1 MEKIRVLRAI
11 TWLPVGGIERKI
23 VEVLPRLDRD
33 RFEVSLVCLRE
44 RGPLAD
50 ELEAAGIPV
59 ELIPFRR
66 RWDLGALRRLA
77 ALMKRRRIDL
87 VHSHMYR
94 SNAPATVA
102 ARLAGVKHVWGQVH
116 NVDTWET
123 ARQLRMDRFLCRW
136 RDGMIAVSREVQME
150 VMDRLG
156 LPESRVRLIYNGVDT
171 QRFGAGEGREELRNA
186 WGAGPEDVVLLMAA
200 RLVDQKRP
208 QDFLEMARQLM
219 AVETVARG
227 RPRSLF
233 CVAGDGPRINDL
245 KEQASKLPDPSR
257 MIFLGQRDDIPRV
270 MAAADLFVMT
280 STKEG
285 FSNALVEAMASG
297 LAVVATRVGGNA
309 EAVRDGQDGI
319 IIQPGD
325 RESLF
330 RSVDTLITQPERR
343 ERFKRR
349 ARERAQAFS
358 LDAMVRNVEELYSE
372 SCRR

>member
-1 MEKIRVLRAI
+1 MEKIRVLRVI

-33 RFEVSLVCLRE
+33 RFEPSLVCLRE

-59 ELIPFRR
+59 EVIPFRR

-94 SNAPATVA
+94 SNTPATVA
-102 ARLAGVKHVWGQVH
+102 ARWAGVRHVWGQIH

-123 ARQLRMDRFLCRW
+123 GRQLSMDRFLCRW

-156 LPESRVRLIYNGVDT
+156 LPESKVRLIYNGVDT
-171 QRFGAGEGREELRNA
+171 QRFGTSEGREELREA
-186 WGAGPEDVVLLMAA
+186 WGAGPDDVVFLMAA

-208 QDFLEMARQLM
+208 QDFIELARQTM
-219 AVETVARG
+219 AVESVARN
-227 RPRSLF
+227 RPRALF
-233 CVAGDGPRINDL
+233 CVAGDGPKINDL

-257 MIFLGQRDDIPRV
+257 MIFLGQCDDIPRV
-270 MAAADLFVMT
+270 MAASDVFVMT

-285 FSNALVEAMASG
+285 FSNALVEALASG
-297 LAVVATRVGGNA
+297 LAVIATRVGGNA

-319 IIQPGD
+319 IIQPND
-325 RESLF
+325 REALF
-330 RSVDTLITQPERR
+330 RSADTLVTQPERR

-349 ARERAQAFS
+349 AKERAQAFS
-358 LDAMVRNVEELYSE
+358 LDAMVRNVEALYSE
-372 SCRR
+372 SCGR